1 MKKSTQFEMY
11 CDLRGYIKKYHPND
25 ALDFVSNVYIFYYLS
40 GRFPDATMHYCCS
53 VVEALRTHYMS
64 EYDDDLSCDDELPF
78 N

>member
-1 MKKSTQFEMY
+1 MEKNTQFEMY
-11 CDLRGYIKKYHPND
+11 CDLRGYIQKYHPND

-40 GRFPDATMHYCCS
+40 GRFPDASMRDCCT
-53 VVEALRTHYMS
+53 VVEALRKHYMS

>member
-1 MKKSTQFEMY
+1 MKKNTQFEMY
-11 CDLRGYIKKYHPND
+11 CDLKGYIQKYHPND

-40 GRFPDATMHYCCS
+40 GRFPDATMHDCCS

-64 EYDDDLSCDDELPF
+64 EYDDLSCDDDELPF